1 MSRWLSLVLTFLAV
15 TTAATAA
22 LAQSQFPAD
31 SRLKSITE
39 TKTIRIAYR
48 TDATPFSF
56 ANDNHEAVGFS
67 IDLCQLVTKSIAQQF
82 GLQDLA
88 IQWVPV
94 DVHTRLTAVS
104 GGQADLECGST
115 TVTLGRMQEVDFSNV
130 IFVESTGMLVTR
142 ASNIANFAGMAGKKV
157 AVVSGTTNGAAV
169 MAQSRRDNIDVTLV
183 NVNTRDEGMAALQS
197 GKVDGYAADK
207 LLLVGTQIKDP
218 QTVVMLPDDLSI
230 EAYAIVLPRGD
241 WALRLAVNRGLAQIY
256 RSGMI
261 ATVFKKWFAQLGLE
275 PGVLARAAY
284 ALGGLSE

>member
-1 MSRWLSLVLTFLAV
+1 MYRRLSLLAFFV
-15 TTAATAA
+15 VAAATTAM
-22 LAQSQFPAD
+22 AQSQVPSD

-115 TVTLGRMQEVDFSNV
+115 TVTLGRMKVVDFSNV
-130 IFVESTGMLVTR
+130 IFVESTGMLVTH
-142 ASNIANFAGMAGKKV
+142 ASNIQSFASMTGKKI

-207 LLLVGTQIKDP
+207 LLLVGNSDQRSADGGHAAGRS
-218 QTVVMLPDDLSI
+218 VD
-230 EAYAIVLPRGD
+230 RG
-241 WALRLAVNRGLAQIY
+241 LRHRLAAR
-256 RSGMI
+256 R
-261 ATVFKKWFAQLGLE
+261 LG
-275 PGVLARAAY
+275 AAF
-284 ALGGLSE
+284 GGQ

>member
-1 MSRWLSLVLTFLAV
+1 MLRWPAFFLAFFV
-15 TTAATAA
+15 YTAAAM
-22 LAQSQFPAD
+22 AQSQVPAD
-31 SRLKSITE
+31 SHLKAITE

-56 ANDNHEAVGFS
+56 ANGNHEAVGFS

-82 GLQDLA
+82 GFQDLT

-104 GGQADLECGST
+104 GGQADLECGSS
-115 TVTLGRMQEVDFSNV
+115 TVTLGRMKEVDFSNV

-142 ASNIANFAGMAGKKV
+142 TSNIHAFAEMAGKKI

-169 MAQSRRDNIDVTLV
+169 MAQSRRDNINVTLV
-183 NVNTRDEGMAALQS
+183 NVNTRDDGMAALQS
-197 GKVDGYAADK
+197 GMVDGYAADK

-218 QTVVMLPDDLSI
+218 QTLIMLPDDLSI
-230 EAYAIVLPRGD
+230 EAYAVVLPRGD
-241 WALRLAVNRGLAQIY
+241 WALRLAVNTGLAQIY

-275 PGVLARAAY
+275 PGVLTRAAY

>member
-1 MSRWLSLVLTFLAV
+1 M
-15 TTAATAA
+15 
-22 LAQSQFPAD
+22 AQSQFPSD

-56 ANDNHEAVGFS
+56 ANDNRQAIGFS

-115 TVTLGRMQEVDFSNV
+115 TVTLGRMKEVDFSNV

-142 ASNIANFAGMAGKKV
+142 ASNISGFAGMAGKKV

-218 QTVVMLPDDLSI
+218 QTVIMLPDDLSI

-241 WALRLAVNRGLAQIY
+241 WALRLAVNSGLAQIY

-261 ATVFKKWFAQLGLE
+261 VTVFKKWFAQLGLE

>member
-1 MSRWLSLVLTFLAV
+1 MLRWASLILALSASVASV
-15 TTAATAA
+15 S
-22 LAQSQFPAD
+22 AQSQIPSD
-31 SRLKSITE
+31 SRLKAITE

-56 ANDNHEAVGFS
+56 ANEKGEATGFS

-82 GLQDLA
+82 NLQDLK

-104 GGQADLECGST
+104 GGQADLECGSS
-115 TVTLGRMQEVDFSNV
+115 TVTLGRMKEVDFSNI

-142 ASNIANFAGMAGKKV
+142 ASNIHAFTDMAGKRI

-169 MAQSRRDNIDVTLV
+169 LAQSHHDNFDVTLV

-197 GKVDGYAADK
+197 GKVDGYAGDK
-207 LLLVGTQIKDP
+207 LLLIGTQVKDP
-218 QTVVMLPDDLSI
+218 QVLIMLPDDLSI
-230 EAYAIVLPRGD
+230 EAYAIVVPRGD
-241 WALRLAVNRGLAQIY
+241 WALRLAVNTGLAQIY
-256 RSGMI
+256 RSGTI
-261 ATVFKKWFAQLGLE
+261 ATVFSTWFGKLGLE

-284 ALGGLSE
+284 VLGGLSE